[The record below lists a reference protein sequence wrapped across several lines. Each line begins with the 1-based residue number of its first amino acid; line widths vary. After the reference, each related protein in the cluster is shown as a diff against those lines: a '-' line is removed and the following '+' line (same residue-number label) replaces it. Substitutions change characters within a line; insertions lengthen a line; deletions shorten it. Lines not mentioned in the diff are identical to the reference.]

1 MPPSVTSVPQA
12 MRLTNRSWPAFTSGG
27 RFGLERASHEREE
40 RAADTW
46 LAIARR
52 AHPGKV

>member
-1 MPPSVTSVPQA
+1 